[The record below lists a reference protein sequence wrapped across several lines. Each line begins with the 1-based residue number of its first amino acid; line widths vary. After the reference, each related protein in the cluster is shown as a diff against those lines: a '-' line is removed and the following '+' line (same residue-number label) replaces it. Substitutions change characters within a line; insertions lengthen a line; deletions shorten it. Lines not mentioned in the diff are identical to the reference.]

1 MNRRKLIFSLSKFA
15 VVAFVL
21 GLVFS
26 SCVPQKKIL
35 YLQNPEMQGDSSVNY
50 VNNRV
55 FDYTVQPGDNLYVRV
70 VSSDEK
76 TSKLFNLNSNTS
88 SYSSGTYSSGN
99 PSIYLNGFT
108 VSDQG
113 YIDFPLA
120 GKVDVKGMT
129 LEQVQ
134 DKLQTVINVY
144 LKETIVYVKLGVFNL
159 TVLGEVVRPGQYQ
172 IYQSDINIFQAISLA
187 GNLTDFAK
195 KDHVKII
202 RQTQNGSQIIEVNLL
217 EADVL
222 SSPLYY
228 LKPNDIIV
236 VDPMPMKQ
244 FGFTSFPYSTV
255 ISITTLALT
264 LINFFT
270 R

>member
-76 TSKLFNLNSNTS
+76 TAKLFNLSGYS
-88 SYSSGTYSSGN
+88 SYSSTTNSSGN
-99 PSIYLNGFT
+99 AHIYLNGFT

-120 GKVDVKGMT
+120 GKIDVKGMT

-134 DKLQTVINVY
+134 SRLQDVINVY
-144 LKETIVYVKLGVFNL
+144 LKETIVFVKLGVFNL

-270 R
+270 K

>member
-1 MNRRKLIFSLSKFA
+1 MKHNLVFSFSKIA
-15 VVAFVL
+15 VVALVL
-21 GLVFS
+21 TIAFS

-35 YLQNPEMQGDSSVNY
+35 YLQNPEMVGDSSINY
-50 VNNRV
+50 INNRV
-55 FDYTVQPGDNLYVRV
+55 FDYTVQPGDNLYVKV

-76 TSKLFNLNSNTS
+76 TSRLFNLNNNATG
-88 SYSSGTYSSGN
+88 SYTTGTYSSGN
-99 PSIYLNGFT
+99 ASIYLNGFT

-113 YIDFPLA
+113 FIDFPLA

-134 DKLQTVINVY
+134 NKLQTVINVY

-159 TVLGEVVRPGQYQ
+159 SILGEVNRPGQYQ
-172 IYQSDINIFQAISLA
+172 IYQSDINIFQALSLA

-202 RQTQNGSQIIEVNLL
+202 RQTKDGSQIIEVNLL
-217 EADVL
+217 DANIL

-236 VDPMPMKQ
+236 VDPMRMKQ
-244 FGFTSFPYSTV
+244 FGFTTFPYSTV
-255 ISITTLALT
+255 ISITTLTLT
-264 LINFFT
+264 LITFFSK
-270 R
+270 